1 MKLHEQFRALWIFWN
16 LSDSEARGGKHT
28 DDPSRKQQLFI
39 HLNMHV
45 SAFKGRFGSESD
57 VGELRRL
64 GVFFLLGSSGLYFA
78 LHVGSDAN
86 NVVG

>member
-1 MKLHEQFRALWIFWN
+1 MSN
-16 LSDSEARGGKHT
+16 LEHFGYFGISPIRRPRVASIQA
-28 DDPSRKQQLFI
+28 PSRKQQPFI

-57 VGELRRL
+57 VGELRIL
-64 GVFFLLGSSGLYFA
+64 DVFFLLGSSGLYFA